1 MMDAAPQPESLPPLG
16 TAIPRRERIT
26 PSGAK
31 HKDHAQ
37 AHSPSGM
44 EFGSEVHALL
54 EQVSWI
60 DESRPT
66 LPAGDAA
73 KTVAGL
79 LDQAHLRDVFHQQ
92 GRSIDLYREQ
102 PMAAIIDGQF
112 LTGIIDRLHLHR
124 NPAGTVT
131 RAEII
136 DYKTDAV
143 NNPADLIPRYAGQM
157 AAYRKSLEL
166 IYPNAEITCV
176 LLSTRHA
183 ALVSA

>member
-1 MMDAAPQPESLPPLG
+1 MTVAAPKPEAFPPLG
-16 TAIPRRERIT
+16 TAIPRRQRIT

-31 HKDHAQ
+31 SKDHAP

-44 EFGSEVHALL
+44 EFGSAVHSLL
-54 EQVSWI
+54 EQVAWI

-79 LDQAHLRDVFHQQ
+79 LDHPHLRDVFHQL

-124 NPAGTVT
+124 NPGGTVT

-143 NNPADLIPRYAGQM
+143 KAPADLIPRYAGQM
-157 AAYRKSLEL
+157 AAYRKALEL
-166 IYPNAEITCV
+166 IYPNAEITCA

-183 ALVSA
+183 TLVSA